1 MHGNHC
7 NISSF
12 SSEIVDLQQVLICLI
27 CEKYHS
33 ASALVIT
40 YRVQAMTRGLWM
52 FGKVR
57 HVQAKSCLETP
68 DVLTTRVV
76 SIINFDLPHFII
88 FCLPTQRSSPVLDIF
103 QKHFLGNFSPIL
115 YTHVTNCG
123 LVSSIIIGRVLVCW
137 ARVRG
142 FKPSRTK
149 TSVSLTNWVIKY
161 CLCNDIC

>member
-12 SSEIVDLQQVLICLI
+12 TSEIVDLQQVLICLI

-57 HVQAKSCLETP
+57 HVQVWKLLMCWLPEWFP
-68 DVLTTRVV
+68 L
-76 SIINFDLPHFII
+76 FDLPHFII
-88 FCLPTQRSSPVLDIF
+88 FCLPTQRSSPVLDLF

-115 YTHVTNCG
+115 YTHVTNCR

-142 FKPSRTK
+142 FKPSQTK

-161 CLCNDIC
+161 CLCNDSC

>member
-12 SSEIVDLQQVLICLI
+12 TSEIVDLQQLLICLI

-52 FGKVR
+52 FGEVR
-57 HVQAKSCLETP
+57 HVQVWKLLMCWLPEWFP
-68 DVLTTRVV
+68 L
-76 SIINFDLPHFII
+76 FDLPHFIS
-88 FCLPTQRSSPVLDIF
+88 FCLPTQRSSPVLDLF

-115 YTHVTNCG
+115 YTHVTNCR

-142 FKPSRTK
+142 FKPSQTK

-161 CLCNDIC
+161 CLCNDSC

>member
-40 YRVQAMTRGLWM
+40 YRVQAMIRKWGM
-52 FGKVR
+52 CKQKV
-57 HVQAKSCLETP
+57 VWKLLMCWLSEWFPL
-68 DVLTTRVV
+68 
-76 SIINFDLPHFII
+76 FKLPHFII
-88 FCLPTQRSSPVLDIF
+88 FCLPTQRSSPILDIF
-103 QKHFLGNFSPIL
+103 QTHFLGNFSPIL
-115 YTHVTNCG
+115 YTHVTNCC

-137 ARVRG
+137 ERVRG
-142 FKPSRTK
+142 FKPSWTK
-149 TSVSLTNWVIKY
+149 TSVSLTNLVIKH

>member
-12 SSEIVDLQQVLICLI
+12 TSEIVDLQQVLICLI

-40 YRVQAMTRGLWM
+40 YRVQVMIRKWGM
-52 FGKVR
+52 CKQKV
-57 HVQAKSCLETP
+57 VWKLLMCWLPEWFP
-68 DVLTTRVV
+68 L
-76 SIINFDLPHFII
+76 FDLPHFII
-88 FCLPTQRSSPVLDIF
+88 FCLPTQRSSPILDIF
-103 QKHFLGNFSPIL
+103 QTHFLGNFSPIL
-115 YTHVTNCG
+115 YTHVTNCC

-137 ARVRG
+137 ARVHG
-142 FKPSRTK
+142 FKPSQTK

-161 CLCNDIC
+161 CLCNDSC

>member
-57 HVQAKSCLETP
+57 HVQEKMLFGNSWCADYQSGFHYLTCLI
-68 DVLTTRVV
+68 L
-76 SIINFDLPHFII
+76 SF

-103 QKHFLGNFSPIL
+103 QTHFLENFSPIL
-115 YTHVTNCG
+115 YTHVTNCR

-137 ARVRG
+137 ARVHA
-142 FKPSRTK
+142 FKTQPDQNF
-149 TSVSLTNWVIKY
+149 SVFNKLSNKVLP
-161 CLCNDIC
+161 L

>member
-52 FGKVR
+52 FEVR
-57 HVQAKSCLETP
+57 HVLEQK
-68 DVLTTRVV
+68 VV
-76 SIINFDLPHFII
+76 WKLLMCWLPEWFPLFDLPHFII

-115 YTHVTNCG
+115 YTHVTNCR

-149 TSVSLTNWVIKY
+149 TSVSLTNWVIKH

>member
-76 SIINFDLPHFII
+76 SIIWPAS

-115 YTHVTNCG
+115 CTHVTNCG

>member
-1 MHGNHC
+1 MKNTTQLLLLWSPIGC
-7 NISSF
+7 RPWP
-12 SSEIVDLQQVLICLI
+12 EGYECLVKWGM
-27 CEKYHS
+27 CK
-33 ASALVIT
+33 
-40 YRVQAMTRGLWM
+40 Q
-52 FGKVR
+52 KV
-57 HVQAKSCLETP
+57 VWKLLMCWLPEWFP
-68 DVLTTRVV
+68 L
-76 SIINFDLPHFII
+76 FDLPHFII

-103 QKHFLGNFSPIL
+103 QKHFLGNFSSIL

>member
-1 MHGNHC
+1 MKNTTQLLLLWSPIGC
-7 NISSF
+7 RPWP
-12 SSEIVDLQQVLICLI
+12 EGYECLVKWGT
-27 CEKYHS
+27 CK
-33 ASALVIT
+33 
-40 YRVQAMTRGLWM
+40 Q
-52 FGKVR
+52 KV
-57 HVQAKSCLETP
+57 VWKLLMCWLPEWFP
-68 DVLTTRVV
+68 L
-76 SIINFDLPHFII
+76 FDLPHFII

>member
-149 TSVSLTNWVIKY
+149 TSVSLTNWVIKH